1 MPIRISNKMTSI
13 LLITVKAANGVSDL
27 FSFLFVLE
35 LYHNKD
41 RESELYV
48 LKLLEV
54 MIFSGYAN
62 NFIYS

>member
-1 MPIRISNKMTSI
+1 MTSI
-13 LLITVKAANGVSDL
+13 LITIKAANGVSDL
-27 FSFLFVLE
+27 FLFLFVLE

-54 MIFSGYAN
+54 IIFSGYAN